1 MKLRFHVPAILA
13 AGEKVLLLDDELHH
27 ARVTRVRL
35 GEAVEVFDGRGS
47 CFVGELTEI
56 DTSRAVV
63 RLIEPVAQE
72 RESPLAITLAMAVI
86 QLDNFEL
93 VLQKATE
100 LGVRSVIPL
109 LTERLEVRQERFRG
123 KADRWK
129 KIVFEA
135 VKQSGRS
142 LIPAIE
148 LPQSFAD
155 VMSRDGVKIVF
166 DADETPSH
174 RPVDHPEAITIFIG
188 PEGGWSEEE
197 LALAKERGALIQR
210 LGPRRLR
217 AETAAIVGM
226 ARVARDYGDL

>member
-1 MKLRFHVPAILA
+1 MKLRFHVPANLA
-13 AGEKVLLLDDELHH
+13 SGEKVLLLDDELHH

-35 GEAVEVFDGRGS
+35 GETVEVFDGKGN
-47 CFVGELTEI
+47 CFTGELTEI

-63 RLIEPVAQE
+63 RLIDPLRDP

-142 LIPAIE
+142 LIPAVE
-148 LPQSFAD
+148 LPQAYAD
-155 VMSRDGVKIVF
+155 VIARDGVKIVF
-166 DADETPSH
+166 DADETPSPDPPE
-174 RPVDHPEAITIFIG
+174 RPDAVTLFIG
-188 PEGGWSEEE
+188 PEGGLSDDER
-197 LALAKERGALIQR
+197 ALARQHGAILQR

-217 AETAAIVGM
+217 AETAAIVGT
-226 ARVARDYGDL
+226 AKIAGDFGDL

>member
-35 GEAVEVFDGRGS
+35 GEVVEVFDGKGN
-47 CFVGELTEI
+47 CFIGELTEI
-56 DTSRAVV
+56 DTSRAMV

-72 RESPLAITLAMAVI
+72 RESLLAITLAMAVI

-100 LGVRSVIPL
+100 LGVHSVIPL
-109 LTERLEVRQERFRG
+109 LTDRLEVRQERFRG
-123 KADRWK
+123 KADRWR

-148 LPQSFAD
+148 QPQAYAD
-155 VMSRDGVKIVF
+155 VMAREGVKIVF
-166 DADETPSH
+166 DADESPSV
-174 RPVDHPEAITIFIG
+174 RPLQQPGALTVFIG

-197 LALAKERGALIQR
+197 LVLAKERGALIQR

-217 AETAAIVGM
+217 AETAAIVGV
-226 ARVARDYGDL
+226 ARVAKEYGDL